1 MPTPLNNQAS
11 VTYTYQGAAEPGTA
25 SSNITTTTLLDPYS
39 ITASKVPVFST
50 FRNGDRLTY
59 MIPIRNI
66 GTSTLYNVTVADD
79 LGAAAGIIPS
89 NYYPGSAYVYAE
101 GALTPVTPVTAAGTV
116 TFTLP
121 NPIPSGS
128 DALLIYGAAVDE
140 SLSETVTA
148 IQDTAAVSAAGG
160 SAADAVVTVTPSPT
174 AAVTREQYAE
184 LSIYKQADKSSVQVG
199 DTLTYTF
206 TLTNTGSEAATGV
219 TMTDTLPTGFS
230 VTSVS
235 LTENGQTTVLPA
247 GSNAVDAATNTLTV
261 PAGDAVR
268 ITVPAMTAG
277 TPGVVILTVTGTI
290 MA

>member
-39 ITASKVPVFST
+39 MTASKLPVFTT

-59 MIPIRNI
+59 LIPIRNT
-66 GTSTLYNVTVADD
+66 GTGALYNVTVADD
-79 LGAAAGIIPS
+79 LGSVAGTAPS
-89 NYYPGSAYVYAE
+89 NYYPGSAYVYAD
-101 GALTPVTPVTAAGTV
+101 GVLVPITPAMTDGTM

-128 DALLIYGAAVDE
+128 DALLIYGVTVEDALPEAV
-140 SLSETVTA
+140 TI
-148 IQDTAAVSAAGG
+148 IQNTAAVSAVGG
-160 SAADAVVTVTPSPT
+160 SAAGTAVTVTPSPT
-174 AAVTREQYAE
+174 ATVTREQYAE
-184 LSIYKQADKSSVQVG
+184 LSIYKQADRSSVQVG

-247 GSNAVDAATNTLTV
+247 GSNTVDAATNTLTV
-261 PAGDAVR
+261 PAGDAVT

-290 MA
+290 VA

>member
-39 ITASKVPVFST
+39 IMASKVPIFTT

-59 MIPIRNI
+59 LISIRNI
-66 GTSTLYNVTVADD
+66 GTGALYNVTIADD
-79 LGAAAGIIPS
+79 LGAASGSAHL
-89 NYYPGSAYVYAE
+89 NYYPGSAYVYAD
-101 GALTPVTPVTAAGTV
+101 GALTPVTPSTTAGTA

-140 SLSETVTA
+140 SLTETVTA
-148 IQDTAAVSAAGG
+148 IQNTAAVSAAGG
-160 SAADAVVTVTPSPT
+160 SAAGAAVTVTPSPT
-174 AAVTREQYAE
+174 AMVTREQYAE

-206 TLTNTGSEAATGV
+206 TLTNTGSEAAFGV
-219 TMTDTLPTGFS
+219 TVTDTLPAGFS

-235 LTENGQTTVLPA
+235 LTENGQTTALPA
-247 GSNAVDAATNTLTV
+247 GSYTVDAATNTLTV
-261 PAGDAVR
+261 PAGDAVT
-268 ITVPAMTAG
+268 ITVPAMAAG

-290 MA
+290 IA